1 VDAGSTCHRNYVR
14 FQSADRPGVIGH
26 IGGCFGAED
35 VSLQSIVQFQSEGSG
50 AEIVVIT
57 HAVEETRFRR
67 ALAAILEHPEV
78 EAVTCCMRTL

>member
-1 VDAGSTCHRNYVR
+1 MYICLAPR
-14 FQSADRPGVIGH
+14 
-26 IGGCFGAED
+26 GAEQ
-35 VSLQSIVQFQSEGSG
+35 VSLQSIVQFETEGNG

-57 HAVEETRFRR
+57 DSVEENNLRR